1 MCMCVCMCMCMC
13 MCMCSLLSSSS
24 ARAMFAVAFSVA
36 LSPGLTVRTCGAR
49 ACFSECRRVVH
60 PVKRTETSPSPL
72 AFRRFPVCVA
82 LAMAKRK
89 AVELTIHIKEAR
101 DLVAPSDAKGNPVPL
116 NSSVSFTLLN
126 LAKEQTE
133 VVAESTTPAYGFST
147 TLKLPTD
154 DASLAQ
160 LVAAPLLLSVEA
172 DGVVRGVVRLDLAP
186 LLEQVGLEEAWL
198 PLAPGPEG
206 GEVAGELLVAVEA
219 ETPLLSEDDLEES
232 AVLTLRLGA
241 VHKLPER
248 WLLAEGEEADGHIFA
263 YKAGVSFQ
271 VGAGLPSIEIPAGL
285 IQLAI
290 QPPAP
295 AVAEGEEA
303 AAPAE
308 APADAPE
315 GEGEGEGEAAAAE
328 PAPPPTEAEVG
339 NAEEQAAQS
348 ISFDGMALRT
358 FLGPAAMLALREAAE
373 AGVAPLTVTF
383 AREVKNPD
391 AHIDPNEAKYAGL
404 VEVPFAAMMAVDQ
417 TEGLVRA
424 AVAHAAP
431 AEAAQD
437 AEEAAADPKA
447 KKEAP
452 KKGAKGP
459 EELPVEEEEEVHPQV
474 DVATLAL
481 ALTLALPLPPTLRLP
496 LTCRPCCCCRCTPT
510 RRAAPTCAC
519 S

>member
-1 MCMCVCMCMCMC
+1 
-13 MCMCSLLSSSS
+13 
-24 ARAMFAVAFSVA
+24 
-36 LSPGLTVRTCGAR
+36 
-49 ACFSECRRVVH
+49 
-60 PVKRTETSPSPL
+60 
-72 AFRRFPVCVA
+72 
-82 LAMAKRK
+82 MAKRRP
-89 AVELTIHIKEAR
+89 VQLTIHIKEAR
-101 DLVAPSDAKGNPVPL
+101 DLAAPSDAKGNPVPL

-133 VVAESTTPAYGFST
+133 VVADSTTPAYGFST

-154 DASLAQ
+154 DDSLAQ
-160 LVAAPLLLSVEA
+160 LVAAPLLLSIEA
-172 DGVVRGVVRLDLAP
+172 DAVVRGVVRLDLAP
-186 LLEQVGLEEAWL
+186 LLEQAGLEEAWL

-271 VGAGLPSIEIPAGL
+271 VGAGLPASDIPAGL
-285 IQLAI
+285 IQLATR
-290 QPPAP
+290 PPA
-295 AVAEGEEA
+295 AAAAEGEEA
-303 AAPAE
+303 AAPAAE
-308 APADAPE
+308 APAAPADAPE
-315 GEGEGEGEAAAAE
+315 GEGEAAAE
-328 PAPPPTEAEVG
+328 PAAPPSEAEVG
-339 NAEEQAAQS
+339 NAEEQAVQS
-348 ISFDGMALRT
+348 IAFDGTALRT

-383 AREVKNPD
+383 AREVKNAD
-391 AHIDPNEAKYAGL
+391 AHVDPNAAKYRGL
-404 VEVPFAAMMAVDQ
+404 VEVPFAAMMAVDA

-424 AVAHAAP
+424 PVVHAPP
-431 AEAAQD
+431 AEAAED

-459 EELPVEEEEEVHPQV
+459 EELPVEEEEEV
-474 DVATLAL
+474 
-481 ALTLALPLPPTLRLP
+481 PPSA
-496 LTCRPCCCCRCTPT
+496 
-510 RRAAPTCAC
+510 RRANPRPAPGPWPCP
-519 S
+519 

>member
-1 MCMCVCMCMCMC
+1 
-13 MCMCSLLSSSS
+13 
-24 ARAMFAVAFSVA
+24 
-36 LSPGLTVRTCGAR
+36 
-49 ACFSECRRVVH
+49 
-60 PVKRTETSPSPL
+60 
-72 AFRRFPVCVA
+72 
-82 LAMAKRK
+82 MAKRK

-315 GEGEGEGEAAAAE
+315 GEGEGEGEGEAAAAE

>member
-1 MCMCVCMCMCMC
+1 
-13 MCMCSLLSSSS
+13 
-24 ARAMFAVAFSVA
+24 
-36 LSPGLTVRTCGAR
+36 
-49 ACFSECRRVVH
+49 
-60 PVKRTETSPSPL
+60 
-72 AFRRFPVCVA
+72 
-82 LAMAKRK
+82 MAKRK

-116 NSSVSFTLLN
+116 NSSVSFSLLS
-126 LAKEQTE
+126 LAKEETE
-133 VVAESTTPAYGFST
+133 VVADSMTPAYGFST

-186 LLEQVGLEEAWL
+186 LLEQAGLEEAWL

-263 YKAGVSFQ
+263 YQAGVSFQ
-271 VGAGLPSIEIPAGL
+271 VGAGLPPIEIPAGL

-295 AVAEGEEA
+295 VVAEGEGEA
-303 AAPAE
+303 AAE
-308 APADAPE
+308 APADAPADAP
-315 GEGEGEGEAAAAE
+315 EGEGEGEAAAAE

-373 AGVAPLTVTF
+373 SGVAPLTVTF
-383 AREVKNPD
+383 AREVKN
-391 AHIDPNEAKYAGL
+391 AETHIDPNAAKYRGL

-424 AVAHAAP
+424 AVAYAAP
-431 AEAAQD
+431 AEVAED
-437 AEEAAADPKA
+437 AEEAAVDPKA

-459 EELPVEEEEEVHPQV
+459 EELPVEEEEEVRPQV

-481 ALTLALPLPPTLRLP
+481 TLPHCLLIPTLTLT
-496 LTCRPCCCCRCTPT
+496 LTCRPCCCCRCTRS

>member
-1 MCMCVCMCMCMC
+1 
-13 MCMCSLLSSSS
+13 
-24 ARAMFAVAFSVA
+24 
-36 LSPGLTVRTCGAR
+36 
-49 ACFSECRRVVH
+49 
-60 PVKRTETSPSPL
+60 
-72 AFRRFPVCVA
+72 
-82 LAMAKRK
+82 MAKRRP
-89 AVELTIHIKEAR
+89 VELTIHIKEAR
-101 DLVAPSDAKGNPVPL
+101 DLAAPSDAKGNPVPL

-126 LAKEQTE
+126 LTKEQTE
-133 VVAESTTPAYGFST
+133 VVADSTAPAYGFST

-154 DASLAQ
+154 DDSLAQ

-172 DGVVRGVVRLDLAP
+172 DAVVRGVVRLDLAP
-186 LLEQVGLEEAWL
+186 LLEQAGLEEAWL

-271 VGAGLPSIEIPAGL
+271 VGAGLPASDIPAGL

-290 QPPAP
+290 RPPAP
-295 AVAEGEEA
+295 AAAEGEEA

-308 APADAPE
+308 AAPADAPADAPE
-315 GEGEGEGEAAAAE
+315 GEGEGEAAAE
-328 PAPPPTEAEVG
+328 PAAPPSEAEVG

-348 ISFDGMALRT
+348 IAFDGTALRT

-383 AREVKNPD
+383 AREVKNAD
-391 AHIDPNEAKYAGL
+391 AHVDPNAAKYRGL
-404 VEVPFAAMMAVDQ
+404 VEVPFAAMMAVDA

-424 AVAHAAP
+424 PVVHAPP
-431 AEAAQD
+431 AEAAED
-437 AEEAAADPKA
+437 AEEAAADPKG

-459 EELPVEEEEEVHPQV
+459 EELPVEEEEEV
-474 DVATLAL
+474 
-481 ALTLALPLPPTLRLP
+481 PPSA
-496 LTCRPCCCCRCTPT
+496 
-510 RRAAPTCAC
+510 RRANPRPAPGPWPWP
-519 S
+519 